1 MKKILLSPSCRWRNW
16 DTQKLC
22 TKFLQ
27 QSLYPLECFGVQIK
41 RDSNSSNSQCILLS
55 HSAVSN
61 SLRPHELQPTSLL
74 FAKDTF
80 QARILEWVATQNKS
94 RGGLQ
99 SQVCTSL
106 AALLGIKQYC
116 VISFFFLLKKNLFY
130 VWQKPLQYCNYPPIK
145 RKRKKY
151 FLTSKAFCIGV

>member
-61 SLRPHELQPTSLL
+61 SLRPHELQPTNLL

-116 VISFFFLLKKNLFY
+116 VISFFFYLKKIFFMYGKNHY
-130 VWQKPLQYCNYPPIK
+130 NIVIILQLKEKEKNI
-145 RKRKKY
+145 
-151 FLTSKAFCIGV
+151 F

>member
-16 DTQKLC
+16 DTQKLG

-41 RDSNSSNSQCILLS
+41 RDSNSSNSQRIQHS
-55 HSAVSN
+55 HSVVSN
-61 SLRPHELQPTSLL
+61 SLRPRELQPTSLL
-74 FAKDTF
+74 SPKDIF

-99 SQVCTSL
+99 SQVCSSL
-106 AALLGIKQYC
+106 VALLRIQRFC
-116 VISFFFLLKKNLFY
+116 VISFFFFTLKKNLFY
-130 VWQKPLQYCNYPPIK
+130 VWQKPLQYCKVISLQLK
-145 RKRKKY
+145 
-151 FLTSKAFCIGV
+151 